1 MKYYF
6 TWHDIEDNFE
16 ENRCSW
22 PETWIDVQVYSDSV
36 EIYQN
41 RDKPQKSDMQ
51 YLKDIFGRNYS
62 MEKNTLLIDFTETS
76 LDIIFQF
83 DDSPKAEK
91 KYAPLFR
98 DIYFQKC
105 ESTDTDFDDLKMIAF
120 HSYKG
125 GVGRTLSL
133 TAFLRQCTQK
143 YPDKKIK
150 MVANLPYYIT
160 TPIIMNVL
168 ENHIPVES
176 ITVMIQKEVAYRM
189 KAQPSTKD
197 YGSLSLAVQYYC
209 EPYLVANV
217 PQNCF
222 MPRPNVDSAVIKLTV
237 MDKPKVQVNN
247 EKFMFEFIKAAFSQ
261 RRKTLVNCIFSSGLL
276 TLSKDE
282 IGKMLNGL
290 GYDERV
296 RGESLTLEDY
306 GKITD
311 EAEKYIK

>member
-1 MKYYF
+1 MEASLAYKTKKIVEKYGF
-6 TWHDIEDNFE
+6 SFKKNFGQNFLVDERVLGKIVSSAEISKDDVVIEVGPGIGTLTQALAKE
-16 ENRCSW
+16 AYK
-22 PETWIDVQVYSDSV
+22 VVAV
-36 EIYQN
+36 EI
-41 RDKPQKSDMQ
+41 DT
-51 YLKDIFGRNYS
+51 
-62 MEKNTLLIDFTETS
+62 TLVPILGELLS
-76 LDIIFQF
+76 
-83 DDSPKAEK
+83 
-91 KYAPLFR
+91 
-98 DIYFQKC
+98 
-105 ESTDTDFDDLKMIAF
+105 DFDNIEIINEDILKVDVNAIAE
-120 HSYKG
+120 
-125 GVGRTLSL
+125 
-133 TAFLRQCTQK
+133 K

-296 RGESLTLEDY
+296 RVESLTLEDY

>member
-1 MKYYF
+1 MEASLAYKTKKIVEKYGF
-6 TWHDIEDNFE
+6 SFKKNFGQNFLVDERVLGKIVSSAEISKVDVVIEVGPGIGTLTQALAKE
-16 ENRCSW
+16 AYK
-22 PETWIDVQVYSDSV
+22 VVAV
-36 EIYQN
+36 EI
-41 RDKPQKSDMQ
+41 DT
-51 YLKDIFGRNYS
+51 
-62 MEKNTLLIDFTETS
+62 TLVPILGELLS
-76 LDIIFQF
+76 
-83 DDSPKAEK
+83 
-91 KYAPLFR
+91 
-98 DIYFQKC
+98 
-105 ESTDTDFDDLKMIAF
+105 DFDNIEIINEDILKVDVNAIAE
-120 HSYKG
+120 
-125 GVGRTLSL
+125 
-133 TAFLRQCTQK
+133 K

>member
-1 MKYYF
+1 MEASLAYKTKKIVEKYGF
-6 TWHDIEDNFE
+6 SFKKNFGQNFLVDERVLGKIVSSDEISKDDVVIEVGPGIGTLTQALAKE
-16 ENRCSW
+16 AYK
-22 PETWIDVQVYSDSV
+22 VVAV
-36 EIYQN
+36 EI
-41 RDKPQKSDMQ
+41 DT
-51 YLKDIFGRNYS
+51 
-62 MEKNTLLIDFTETS
+62 TLVPILGELLS
-76 LDIIFQF
+76 
-83 DDSPKAEK
+83 
-91 KYAPLFR
+91 
-98 DIYFQKC
+98 
-105 ESTDTDFDDLKMIAF
+105 DFDNIEIINEDILKVDVNAIAE
-120 HSYKG
+120 
-125 GVGRTLSL
+125 
-133 TAFLRQCTQK
+133 K

-261 RRKTLVNCIFSSGLL
+261 RRKTLVNCIFSSRLL

>member
-1 MKYYF
+1 MEASLAYKTKKIVEKYGF
-6 TWHDIEDNFE
+6 SFKKNFGQNFLVDERVRGKIVSSAEISKDDVVIEVGPGIGTLTQALAKE
-16 ENRCSW
+16 AYK
-22 PETWIDVQVYSDSV
+22 VVAV
-36 EIYQN
+36 EI
-41 RDKPQKSDMQ
+41 DT
-51 YLKDIFGRNYS
+51 
-62 MEKNTLLIDFTETS
+62 TLVPILGELLS
-76 LDIIFQF
+76 
-83 DDSPKAEK
+83 
-91 KYAPLFR
+91 
-98 DIYFQKC
+98 
-105 ESTDTDFDDLKMIAF
+105 DFDNIEIINEDILKVDVNAIAE
-120 HSYKG
+120 
-125 GVGRTLSL
+125 
-133 TAFLRQCTQK
+133 K

>member
-1 MKYYF
+1 MEASLAYKTKKIVEKYGF
-6 TWHDIEDNFE
+6 SFKKNFGQNFLVDERVLGKIVSSAEISKDDVVIEVGPGIGTLTQALAKE
-16 ENRCSW
+16 AYK
-22 PETWIDVQVYSDSV
+22 VVAV
-36 EIYQN
+36 EI
-41 RDKPQKSDMQ
+41 DT
-51 YLKDIFGRNYS
+51 
-62 MEKNTLLIDFTETS
+62 TLVPILGELLS
-76 LDIIFQF
+76 
-83 DDSPKAEK
+83 
-91 KYAPLFR
+91 
-98 DIYFQKC
+98 
-105 ESTDTDFDDLKMIAF
+105 DFDNIEIINEDILKVDVNAIAE
-120 HSYKG
+120 
-125 GVGRTLSL
+125 
-133 TAFLRQCTQK
+133 K

-247 EKFMFEFIKAAFSQ
+247 EKFMIEFIKAAFSQ

>member
-1 MKYYF
+1 MEASLAYKTKKIVEKYGF
-6 TWHDIEDNFE
+6 SFKKNFGQNFLVDERVLGKIVSSAEISKDNVVIEVGPGIGTLTQALAKE
-16 ENRCSW
+16 AYK
-22 PETWIDVQVYSDSV
+22 VVAV
-36 EIYQN
+36 EIDTTLVPILGELLSN
-41 RDKPQKSDMQ
+41 FDNIEIINEDI
-51 YLKDIFGRNYS
+51 LKVDVNAI
-62 MEKNTLLIDFTETS
+62 
-76 LDIIFQF
+76 
-83 DDSPKAEK
+83 AE
-91 KYAPLFR
+91 
-98 DIYFQKC
+98 
-105 ESTDTDFDDLKMIAF
+105 
-120 HSYKG
+120 
-125 GVGRTLSL
+125 
-133 TAFLRQCTQK
+133 K

-282 IGKMLNGL
+282 IGTMLNSL

-306 GKITD
+306 GKLTD

>member
-1 MKYYF
+1 MEASLAYKTKKIVEKYGF
-6 TWHDIEDNFE
+6 SFKKNFGQNFLVDERVLGKIVSSAEISTDDVVIEVGPGIGTLTQALAKE
-16 ENRCSW
+16 AYK
-22 PETWIDVQVYSDSV
+22 VVAV
-36 EIYQN
+36 EI
-41 RDKPQKSDMQ
+41 DT
-51 YLKDIFGRNYS
+51 
-62 MEKNTLLIDFTETS
+62 TLVPILGELLS
-76 LDIIFQF
+76 
-83 DDSPKAEK
+83 
-91 KYAPLFR
+91 
-98 DIYFQKC
+98 
-105 ESTDTDFDDLKMIAF
+105 DFDNIEIINEDILKVDVNAIAE
-120 HSYKG
+120 
-125 GVGRTLSL
+125 
-133 TAFLRQCTQK
+133 K

>member
-1 MKYYF
+1 MEASLAYKTKKIVEKYGF
-6 TWHDIEDNFE
+6 SFKKNFGQNFLVDERVLGKIVSSAEISKDDVVIEVGPGIGTLTQALAKE
-16 ENRCSW
+16 AYK
-22 PETWIDVQVYSDSV
+22 VVAV
-36 EIYQN
+36 EI
-41 RDKPQKSDMQ
+41 DT
-51 YLKDIFGRNYS
+51 
-62 MEKNTLLIDFTETS
+62 TLVPILGELLS
-76 LDIIFQF
+76 
-83 DDSPKAEK
+83 
-91 KYAPLFR
+91 
-98 DIYFQKC
+98 
-105 ESTDTDFDDLKMIAF
+105 DFDNIEIINEDILKVDVNAIAE
-120 HSYKG
+120 
-125 GVGRTLSL
+125 
-133 TAFLRQCTQK
+133 K

-247 EKFMFEFIKAAFSQ
+247 EKFLFEFIKAAFSQ

>member
-1 MKYYF
+1 MEASLAYKTKKIVEKYGF
-6 TWHDIEDNFE
+6 SFKKNFGQNFLVDERVLGKIVSSAEISKDDVVIEVGPGIGTLTQALAKE
-16 ENRCSW
+16 AYK
-22 PETWIDVQVYSDSV
+22 VVAV
-36 EIYQN
+36 EI
-41 RDKPQKSDMQ
+41 DT
-51 YLKDIFGRNYS
+51 
-62 MEKNTLLIDFTETS
+62 TLVPILGELLS
-76 LDIIFQF
+76 
-83 DDSPKAEK
+83 
-91 KYAPLFR
+91 
-98 DIYFQKC
+98 
-105 ESTDTDFDDLKMIAF
+105 DFDNIEIINEDILKVDVNAIAE
-120 HSYKG
+120 
-125 GVGRTLSL
+125 
-133 TAFLRQCTQK
+133 K

-247 EKFMFEFIKAAFSQ
+247 EKVMFEFIKAAFSQ
-261 RRKTLVNCIFSSGLL
+261 RRKTLVNCIFSRGLL

-282 IGKMLNGL
+282 MGKMLNGL

>member
-1 MKYYF
+1 MEASLAYKTKKIVEKYGF
-6 TWHDIEDNFE
+6 SFKKNFGQNFLVDERVLGKIMSSAEISKDDVVIEVGPGIGTLTQALAKE
-16 ENRCSW
+16 AYK
-22 PETWIDVQVYSDSV
+22 VVAV
-36 EIYQN
+36 EI
-41 RDKPQKSDMQ
+41 DT
-51 YLKDIFGRNYS
+51 
-62 MEKNTLLIDFTETS
+62 TLVPILGELLS
-76 LDIIFQF
+76 
-83 DDSPKAEK
+83 
-91 KYAPLFR
+91 
-98 DIYFQKC
+98 
-105 ESTDTDFDDLKMIAF
+105 DFDNIEIINEDILKVDVNAIAE
-120 HSYKG
+120 
-125 GVGRTLSL
+125 
-133 TAFLRQCTQK
+133 K

>member
-1 MKYYF
+1 MEASLAYKTKKIVEKYGF
-6 TWHDIEDNFE
+6 SFKKNFGQNFLVDERVLGKIVSSAEISKDDVVIEVGPGIGTLTQALAKE
-16 ENRCSW
+16 AYK
-22 PETWIDVQVYSDSV
+22 VVAV
-36 EIYQN
+36 EI
-41 RDKPQKSDMQ
+41 DT
-51 YLKDIFGRNYS
+51 
-62 MEKNTLLIDFTETS
+62 TLVPILGE
-76 LDIIFQF
+76 LL
-83 DDSPKAEK
+83 P
-91 KYAPLFR
+91 
-98 DIYFQKC
+98 
-105 ESTDTDFDDLKMIAF
+105 DFDNIEIINEDILKVDVNAIAE
-120 HSYKG
+120 
-125 GVGRTLSL
+125 
-133 TAFLRQCTQK
+133 K

>member
-1 MKYYF
+1 MEASLAYKTKKIVEKYGF
-6 TWHDIEDNFE
+6 SFKKNFGQNFLVDERVLGKIVSSAEISKDDVVIEVGPGIGTLTQALAKE
-16 ENRCSW
+16 AYK
-22 PETWIDVQVYSDSV
+22 VVAV
-36 EIYQN
+36 EI
-41 RDKPQKSDMQ
+41 DT
-51 YLKDIFGRNYS
+51 
-62 MEKNTLLIDFTETS
+62 TLVPILGELLS
-76 LDIIFQF
+76 
-83 DDSPKAEK
+83 
-91 KYAPLFR
+91 
-98 DIYFQKC
+98 
-105 ESTDTDFDDLKMIAF
+105 DFDNIEIINEDILKVDVNAIAE
-120 HSYKG
+120 
-125 GVGRTLSL
+125 
-133 TAFLRQCTQK
+133 K

-261 RRKTLVNCIFSSGLL
+261 RRKTLINCIFSSGLL

>member
-1 MKYYF
+1 MAASLAYKTKKIVEKYGF
-6 TWHDIEDNFE
+6 SFKKNFGQNFLVDERVLGKIVSSAEISKDDVVIEVGPGIGTLTQALAKE
-16 ENRCSW
+16 AYK
-22 PETWIDVQVYSDSV
+22 VVAV
-36 EIYQN
+36 EI
-41 RDKPQKSDMQ
+41 DT
-51 YLKDIFGRNYS
+51 
-62 MEKNTLLIDFTETS
+62 TLVPILGELLS
-76 LDIIFQF
+76 
-83 DDSPKAEK
+83 
-91 KYAPLFR
+91 
-98 DIYFQKC
+98 
-105 ESTDTDFDDLKMIAF
+105 DFDNIEIINEDILKVDVNAIAE
-120 HSYKG
+120 
-125 GVGRTLSL
+125 
-133 TAFLRQCTQK
+133 K

>member
-1 MKYYF
+1 MEASLAYKTKKIVEKYGF
-6 TWHDIEDNFE
+6 SFKKNFGQNFLVDERVLGKIVSSAEISKDDVVIEVGPGIGTLTQALAKE
-16 ENRCSW
+16 AYK
-22 PETWIDVQVYSDSV
+22 VVAV
-36 EIYQN
+36 EIDTTLVPILGELLSN
-41 RDKPQKSDMQ
+41 FDNIEIINEDI
-51 YLKDIFGRNYS
+51 LKVDINA
-62 MEKNTLLIDFTETS
+62 I
-76 LDIIFQF
+76 
-83 DDSPKAEK
+83 AE
-91 KYAPLFR
+91 
-98 DIYFQKC
+98 
-105 ESTDTDFDDLKMIAF
+105 
-120 HSYKG
+120 
-125 GVGRTLSL
+125 
-133 TAFLRQCTQK
+133 K

-222 MPRPNVDSAVIKLTV
+222 MPRPNVDSAVIKLMV

-282 IGKMLNGL
+282 IGTMLNSL

-306 GKITD
+306 GKLTD

>member
-1 MKYYF
+1 MEASLAYKTKKIVEKYGF
-6 TWHDIEDNFE
+6 SFKKNFGQNFLVDERVLGKIVSSAEISKDDVVIEVGPGIGTLTQALAKE
-16 ENRCSW
+16 AYK
-22 PETWIDVQVYSDSV
+22 VVAV
-36 EIYQN
+36 EI
-41 RDKPQKSDMQ
+41 DT
-51 YLKDIFGRNYS
+51 
-62 MEKNTLLIDFTETS
+62 TLVPILGELLS
-76 LDIIFQF
+76 
-83 DDSPKAEK
+83 
-91 KYAPLFR
+91 
-98 DIYFQKC
+98 
-105 ESTDTDFDDLKMIAF
+105 DFDNIEIINADILKVDVNAIAE
-120 HSYKG
+120 
-125 GVGRTLSL
+125 
-133 TAFLRQCTQK
+133 K